1 MPMPPHSPLATAAS
15 ADNNA
20 NAADPAAAATAA
32 AAATGSPPPP
42 EEWLRTA
49 RQGLDEPVTWEGL
62 KSILREWREAEAA
75 GKPDAAKTLG
85 RLGRSRET
93 TVAYRAHRARV
104 LAEWRT
110 MSDYATVVM
119 LGWADPIV
127 VDDEEDGIKTKKKG
141 AGPLRSNERLPRP
154 NGGVFTPND
163 FPYFF
168 EPGAWHE
175 LLWSPFGPLTD
186 AEIEAAIARRLRD
199 EEEKEEEGEEGGG
212 NGATVDAVHWVN
224 PIELK
229 SVPAIWHA
237 HVVFFRRKARRK

>member
-1 MPMPPHSPLATAAS
+1 MPMPHSPLATAAAS
-15 ADNNA
+15 SPN
-20 NAADPAAAATAA
+20 ADPADAATAA
-32 AAATGSPPPP
+32 AAAAGSPPPP

-49 RQGLDEPVTWEGL
+49 RQGLDEPVTWQGL
-62 KSILREWREAEAA
+62 KEILKEWRAAEAA
-75 GKPDAAKTLG
+75 GKPDAAKPLG

-119 LGWADPIV
+119 LGWADPV
-127 VDDEEDGIKTKKKG
+127 VVEEEEEQGGVKTKKKV
-141 AGPLRSNERLPRP
+141 AGPLRSNERLPRA
-154 NGGVFTPND
+154 GHGVFTPND

-186 AEIEAAIARRLRD
+186 AEIEAAIARRLSD
-199 EEEKEEEGEEGGG
+199 EEEEGGDRSDA
-212 NGATVDAVHWVN
+212 GATVEAVHWVN

-237 HVVFFRRKARRK
+237 HVVFFRRSRRK